1 MSRKALGKGLSALIP
16 DKPLPVSALPGG
28 NDGVLEVPVQNVHP
42 NPHQPRKDFAPDGME
57 DLVRSVKKRGVIQ
70 PVLVRESKGGFQL
83 IAGERRWRAARQAGM
98 LKIPVI
104 VRKVSD
110 QDSLEL
116 ALIEN
121 LQREDLNP
129 MEAAEAYERLLRE
142 FNLTQDEVARQ
153 VGKQRSS
160 VANALRLLALP
171 AEVQDYVRQG
181 KLSAGHAKAILSLS
195 RKPGQTAAAREIL
208 RRRLSVREAEA
219 LVRKAAAGAK
229 AAQRVSPVK
238 DVHLAAVENE
248 LKRHLGTQVRIRD
261 KKDKGKIE
269 IEYYSKKERERLI
282 VMLRGSAHI

>member
-16 DKPLPVSALPGG
+16 DKPLSVPLSPASH
-28 NDGVLEVPVQNVHP
+28 DGVREVPVQNVYP
-42 NPHQPRKDFAPDGME
+42 NPNQPRKDFAPDGME

-98 LKIPVI
+98 AKIPVI
-104 VRKVSD
+104 VRTVSD

-121 LQREDLNP
+121 QQRENLNP
-129 MEAAEAYERLLRE
+129 MEAAEAYERLLKE
-142 FNLTQDEVARQ
+142 FKLTQDEVARQ

-171 AEVQDYVRQG
+171 AEVQGYVRQG
-181 KLSAGHAKAILSLS
+181 KLSAGHAKAILSLA
-195 RKPGQTAAAREIL
+195 RKPEQTAVAREIL
-208 RRRLSVREAEA
+208 RRGMSVREAEA
-219 LVRKAAAGAK
+219 LVRKAAGAK
-229 AAQRVSPVK
+229 GVARAKAVK
-238 DVHLAAVENE
+238 DVHLSAVEDE
-248 LKRHLGTQVRIRD
+248 LKRHLGTQVRIRER
-261 KKDKGKIE
+261 KDKGKIE

-282 VMLRGSAHI
+282 TMLRGSAHI

>member
-16 DKPLPVSALPGG
+16 DKPLPVPALPAG
-28 NDGVLEVPVQNVHP
+28 NDGVREVPVQNVYP
-42 NPHQPRKDFAPDGME
+42 NPHQPRKDFAAHGME

-98 LKIPVI
+98 VKIPVI

-121 LQREDLNP
+121 LQRENLNP

-171 AEVQDYVRQG
+171 VEVQDYVRQG

-195 RKPGQTAAAREIL
+195 RKPEQTAAAREIL
-208 RRRLSVREAEA
+208 RRGLSVREAEA
-219 LVRKAAAGAK
+219 LVRKTAAGAK

-238 DVHLAAVENE
+238 DIHLAAVENE
-248 LKRHLGTQVRIRD
+248 LKRHLGTQVRIHD